1 MKQQSVIFK
10 GTGRSLK
17 VVISDEADFS
27 GVLLGIEEKLA
38 SNPAFYAGQRITVES
53 RQGLIPDDRS
63 EMIRAIF
70 RRYNIP
76 CSVSDAKGAA
86 EKAAAMITQ
95 TALTDEGPLMRK
107 EAESRALPTSLAAIH
122 RGDVI
127 PGKTVTD
134 ESSVVIVGDVLP
146 GGAVR
151 AGGDILVTGIAGGR
165 LEAGVPDDRTA
176 VIIAGGFAAGT
187 YIIGGREAKV
197 LAECGSGVKMFSLKL
212 SSEGA
217 VMDEGDPGR
226 LSRRVQEN

>member
-17 VVISDEADFS
+17 VVVSDEADFS

-63 EMIRAIF
+63 EMIRAVF

-76 CSVSDAKGAA
+76 CSVADAKSAA
-86 EKAAAMITQ
+86 ERAAAMITQ
-95 TALTDEGPLMRK
+95 TALTDEGPPVRK
-107 EAESRALPTSLAAIH
+107 GAGTTALPSATAAIY

-127 PGKTVTD
+127 PGKVVED
-134 ESSVVIVGDVLP
+134 EGSVVILGDVLP
-146 GGAVR
+146 GGAVK
-151 AGGDILVTGIAGGR
+151 AGGDIVVTGIAGGR
-165 LEAGVPDDRTA
+165 LEAGVPDDRTVA
-176 VIIAGGFAAGT
+176 IIAGGFAAGT
-187 YIIGGREAKV
+187 YVIGGREVKV
-197 LAECGSGVKMFSLKL
+197 QGERGSGVKMFSLRL
-212 SSEGA
+212 AADGP

-226 LSRRVQEN
+226 LSRRAQEN

>member
-1 MKQQSVIFK
+1 MKQQNVIFK

-63 EMIRAIF
+63 EMIRAVF

-76 CSVSDAKGAA
+76 CSVADAKGAA
-86 EKAAAMITQ
+86 ERAAAMITQ

-107 EAESRALPTSLAAIH
+107 EAEARALPTATAAIH

-127 PGKTVTD
+127 PGKTVAD
-134 ESSVVIVGDVLP
+134 ENSVVIVGDVLP

-151 AGGDILVTGIAGGR
+151 AGGDIVVTGIAGGR

-187 YIIGGREAKV
+187 YMIGGREAKV
-197 LAECGSGVKMFSLKL
+197 TGERGSGVKMFSLRL
-212 SSEGA
+212 SAEGA